1 MLPAKKEDTMNAL
14 SKIGQTIKGRSNTY
28 TLTQKLQDCVW
39 KATYVQPP

>member
-1 MLPAKKEDTMNAL
+1 MPSVEEEDTMNTIL
-14 SKIGQTIKGRSNTY
+14 KIGQTLKAGSNTY